1 MGVVFSVEDSDGQFL
16 LIEAAHYIPKWLKPD
31 TAINRVIIITVNY
44 NIILTIDYRYIFI
57 KEGYT
62 L

>member
-31 TAINRVIIITVNY
+31 TAINRVTIITVNY
-44 NIILTIDYRYIFI
+44 NIILTI
-57 KEGYT
+57 GV
-62 L
+62 